1 MKSLKVGLCGVGN
14 VGGSVLNNII
24 SSSSLLEAQSG
35 VHFEII
41 QVGARK
47 GNKVVPYKDLNV
59 TKNLL
64 EVAKNKEVDVLVELI
79 GGVDFAYELVSAA
92 IREGKHI
99 VTANKALI
107 STYGNELFSLAKE
120 NDVEIGFEAS
130 VAGGTP
136 VIKALR
142 EGLVA
147 NKVSWFAGI
156 LNGTSNY
163 ILSEMESNKTS
174 FDLALRKAQELGL
187 AESDPSLDI
196 NGTDAAQKASILA
209 ALAFHVPF
217 DFSYVSYGG
226 IEDVEPEDI
235 KYSME
240 LGYSI
245 KHIAYGKLDD
255 NLVSINAFPS
265 LVDNGTLLS
274 KVGKEMN
281 ALEVFSEKVGSTVYY
296 GPGAGPEPTASA
308 VIADL
313 VDIAKGGWD
322 LEINSNSDNAL
333 QLSNL
338 EKSQRYFRLQVEN
351 KTGVIANISSIFAQN
366 NISIEALIQHEAKS
380 KEDLESIPVVI
391 VSGEITQ
398 DEASSLQTVLEDLK
412 EVISDVKN
420 FRIHSSNI

>member
-1 MKSLKVGLCGVGN
+1 MC
-14 VGGSVLNNII
+14 
-24 SSSSLLEAQSG
+24 
-35 VHFEII
+35 
-41 QVGARK
+41 
-47 GNKVVPYKDLNV
+47 
-59 TKNLL
+59 
-64 EVAKNKEVDVLVELI
+64 
-79 GGVDFAYELVSAA
+79 
-92 IREGKHI
+92 IRD
-99 VTANKALI
+99 
-107 STYGNELFSLAKE
+107 S
-120 NDVEIGFEAS
+120 
-130 VAGGTP
+130 
-136 VIKALR
+136 
-142 EGLVA
+142 
-147 NKVSWFAGI
+147 
-156 LNGTSNY
+156 
-163 ILSEMESNKTS
+163 
-174 FDLALRKAQELGL
+174 
-187 AESDPSLDI
+187 
-196 NGTDAAQKASILA
+196 
-209 ALAFHVPF
+209 

-351 KTGVIANISSIFAQN
+351 KTGVIACLLYTSDA
-366 NISIEALIQHEAKS
+366 A
-380 KEDLESIPVVI
+380 
-391 VSGEITQ
+391 
-398 DEASSLQTVLEDLK
+398 DE
-412 EVISDVKN
+412 
-420 FRIHSSNI
+420 